1 MFKTSTAHACNV
13 SANRAQLLL
22 IVVTRSRDLSRECHV
37 TKHKTPARSNFP
49 MSNFENSGTIQFSSS
64 TSTSRGLCP
73 KNFEK
78 RAHPNLRI
86 LSKEKYSKAS
96 EIPVGVK
103 VEFNESTIMSAE
115 YFDCTYC
122 HMPEIPGNNCPSP
135 AKNTVSATG
144 KLIKSEFKQYDSGLG
159 LKVGVQHGDI
169 TTYFVLFQG
178 DVWFDVL
185 KKMSVG
191 DELTF
196 KGVLHKNDDESRNNL
211 VKLFYVRL
219 L

>member
-1 MFKTSTAHACNV
+1 MFGVFLKETATDYQILVNV
-13 SANRAQLLL
+13 KPYR
-22 IVVTRSRDLSRECHV
+22 TD
-37 TKHKTPARSNFP
+37 
-49 MSNFENSGTIQFSSS
+49 
-64 TSTSRGLCP
+64 
-73 KNFEK
+73 
-78 RAHPNLRI
+78 LRI
-86 LSKEKYSKAS
+86 LSKEKYSKVS

-103 VEFNESTIMSAE
+103 VEFNESMIISAE

-196 KGVLHKNDDESRNNL
+196 K
-211 VKLFYVRL
+211 
-219 L
+219 

>member
-1 MFKTSTAHACNV
+1 MFGVFLKETATDYHIAVNV
-13 SANRAQLLL
+13 KPYR
-22 IVVTRSRDLSRECHV
+22 TD
-37 TKHKTPARSNFP
+37 
-49 MSNFENSGTIQFSSS
+49 
-64 TSTSRGLCP
+64 
-73 KNFEK
+73 
-78 RAHPNLRI
+78 LRI
-86 LSKEKYSKAS
+86 LSKEKYSKVS

-103 VEFNESTIMSAE
+103 VGFNESKIMLAV
-115 YFDCTYC
+115 YFNCSYC
-122 HMPEIPGNNCPSP
+122 HMPEIASNRCPCP

-169 TTYFVLFQG
+169 TTYFILFQE

-196 KGVLHKNDDESRNNL
+196 KGVLHKNDDESRNNR
-211 VKLFYVRL
+211 VELFYVRL

>member
-1 MFKTSTAHACNV
+1 MFGVFLKETATDYQILVNV
-13 SANRAQLLL
+13 KPYR
-22 IVVTRSRDLSRECHV
+22 TD
-37 TKHKTPARSNFP
+37 
-49 MSNFENSGTIQFSSS
+49 
-64 TSTSRGLCP
+64 
-73 KNFEK
+73 
-78 RAHPNLRI
+78 LRI
-86 LSKEKYSKAS
+86 LSKEKYSKES

-103 VEFNESTIMSAE
+103 VEFNKSTIKLAE
-115 YFDCTYC
+115 YFDCGYC

>member
-1 MFKTSTAHACNV
+1 M
-13 SANRAQLLL
+13 
-22 IVVTRSRDLSRECHV
+22 
-37 TKHKTPARSNFP
+37 
-49 MSNFENSGTIQFSSS
+49 
-64 TSTSRGLCP
+64 
-73 KNFEK
+73 
-78 RAHPNLRI
+78 
-86 LSKEKYSKAS
+86 
-96 EIPVGVK
+96 EI
-103 VEFNESTIMSAE
+103 S
-115 YFDCTYC
+115 
-122 HMPEIPGNNCPSP
+122 H
-135 AKNTVSATG
+135 
-144 KLIKSEFKQYDSGLG
+144 
-159 LKVGVQHGDI
+159 I

>member
-1 MFKTSTAHACNV
+1 MRLSIKEEFSSTLH
-13 SANRAQLLL
+13 
-22 IVVTRSRDLSRECHV
+22 SRNLFLHYAS
-37 TKHKTPARSNFP
+37 
-49 MSNFENSGTIQFSSS
+49 QFSLSYNVWCFLKRDS
-64 TSTSRGLCP
+64 NGLP
-73 KNFEK
+73 DF
-78 RAHPNLRI
+78 
-86 LSKEKYSKAS
+86 SKEKYSKVS

-103 VEFNESTIMSAE
+103 VEFNESTIILAE

-196 KGVLHKNDDESRNNL
+196 KGVVHKNDDESRNNL

>member
-1 MFKTSTAHACNV
+1 M
-13 SANRAQLLL
+13 
-22 IVVTRSRDLSRECHV
+22 I
-37 TKHKTPARSNFP
+37 
-49 MSNFENSGTIQFSSS
+49 I
-64 TSTSRGLCP
+64 
-73 KNFEK
+73 
-78 RAHPNLRI
+78 
-86 LSKEKYSKAS
+86 
-96 EIPVGVK
+96 
-103 VEFNESTIMSAE
+103 SAE
-115 YFDCTYC
+115 YFDCSYC

-178 DVWFDVL
+178 DVWCDVL

>member
-1 MFKTSTAHACNV
+1 MTYTSEIIYKRRNSPRHFIPETYFYSTHLNFLSLTMFGVFLKETATDYQILVNV
-13 SANRAQLLL
+13 KPYR
-22 IVVTRSRDLSRECHV
+22 TD
-37 TKHKTPARSNFP
+37 
-49 MSNFENSGTIQFSSS
+49 
-64 TSTSRGLCP
+64 
-73 KNFEK
+73 
-78 RAHPNLRI
+78 LRI

-103 VEFNESTIMSAE
+103 VEFNESTIILAE

-191 DELTF
+191 DELKF

>member
-1 MFKTSTAHACNV
+1 MFGVFLKETATDYQILVNV
-13 SANRAQLLL
+13 KPYR
-22 IVVTRSRDLSRECHV
+22 TD
-37 TKHKTPARSNFP
+37 
-49 MSNFENSGTIQFSSS
+49 
-64 TSTSRGLCP
+64 
-73 KNFEK
+73 
-78 RAHPNLRI
+78 LRI

-103 VEFNESTIMSAE
+103 VEFNESTIILAE

-122 HMPEIPGNNCPSP
+122 HMPEIPGNNCSSP

-178 DVWFDVL
+178 DIWFDVL